1 MAGSNLWWHQRQQ
14 TGGTKVF
21 IMCFTKSISVSA
33 GGGLSKTRR
42 TEVWSYTSMSG
53 SARNPSTLL
62 RVNKSSGIHR
72 CQPLVIH
79 TLEMPP
85 EPKVK
90 CRSAHQMTILHCG
103 LRDPQRMLWGWL
115 GSLVGKKNKKQ
126 KIKQRLGI
134 KSWEECVEL
143 EHMHSNLH

>member
-33 GGGLSKTRR
+33 RGGLSKTRR

-53 SARNPSTLL
+53 SAGNPSTLL